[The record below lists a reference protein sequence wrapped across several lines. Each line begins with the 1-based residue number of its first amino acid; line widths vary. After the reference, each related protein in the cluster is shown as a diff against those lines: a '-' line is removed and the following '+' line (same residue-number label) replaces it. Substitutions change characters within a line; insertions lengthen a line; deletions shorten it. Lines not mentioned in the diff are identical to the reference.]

1 MQYRGNAQHGPQAD
15 PPHAP
20 VRPEPAADHPQAL
33 DQHADLKSAAKQ
45 DRQSAFFLIHAQN
58 QLACQR
64 PGSRIADRFNAAVKK
79 SPRRFPGAYDL
90 NGFGKHTAV
99 KLFPQRPGFRVK
111 TIERI
116 IFLKRTAFP
125 FDLDLIV

>member
-1 MQYRGNAQHGPQAD
+1 MQYCGDAQHSPKAD

-20 VRPEPAADHPQAL
+20 VRPEPAADHSQAL

-64 PGSRIADRFNAAVKK
+64 TGSRIADRFNATVKK
-79 SPRRFPGAYDL
+79 SPQRFPDAYNLDS
-90 NGFGKHTAV
+90 FGKYTAV
-99 KLFPQRPGFRVK
+99 KLFPQRPCFRVE

-116 IFLKRTAFP
+116 IFLKRAAFP